1 MQKNLVYLLV
11 AFLIV
16 AGLGFALGYSVNQS
30 PVAQTVGITTKSD
43 LQAADITATGDITAT
58 DDLSVGDDLTVTD
71 EVSYGG
77 VANDWI
83 VGSLADA
90 TTTPLSIVNPFGA
103 DVILDKIYL
112 NITNGTSTIALT
124 CGTSTTA
131 GSLSADPTDLL
142 IDDLSIASSTAG
154 TATTTAKVINGDDY
168 AGTGLAS
175 AGANSED
182 AILWR
187 STEYLKCY
195 ADTLYSGALTEVTNM
210 FSGTYKIHTF
220 R

>member
-1 MQKNLVYLLV
+1 MQKNLIFYLLA

-16 AGLGFALGYSVNQS
+16 AGLGFALGYSVS
-30 PVAQTVGITTKSD
+30 PGVQQNSLGITTKSNF
-43 LQAADITATGDITAT
+43 QAVDITATGDM
-58 DDLSVGDDLTVTD
+58 SVGDDLTVSD

-77 VANDWI
+77 VANDWMH
-83 VGSLADA
+83 GSLTDA
-90 TTTPLSIVNPFGA
+90 STTPLSMLNPYGV
-103 DVILDKIYL
+103 DVLLDKFYL
-112 NITNGTSTIALT
+112 DLTNGTSTGALT

-131 GSLSADPTDLL
+131 GSLAADPTDLL
-142 IDDLSIASSTAG
+142 IDDLSMASSTAG

-175 AGANSED
+175 PGTNSED

-195 ADTLYSGALTEVTNM
+195 FDTLYSGALTEATNM